1 MNENQNNNYSSW
13 ENEDDDSNNENI
25 HKTIDDN
32 QKSEQKIQLKKISVS
47 VPSDKLKEIQSYAK
61 FLRQEAKL
69 EQKPV
74 KNNENQKLNRIEK
87 LIQELKK
94 Q

>member
-1 MNENQNNNYSSW
+1 MNENNNNNYSSW

-25 HKTIDDN
+25 HKTINDN
-32 QKSEQKIQLKKISVS
+32 QKALPEIQLKKISVS

-69 EQKPV
+69 EQKST
-74 KNNENQKLNRIEK
+74 KINENQKLNRIEK

>member
-1 MNENQNNNYSSW
+1 MNENNNNNYSSW

-61 FLRQEAKL
+61 YLRQEAKL